1 MFPDCSQ
8 SHSSDATTI
17 GSFHIVSA
25 PDDAYRRRFASS
37 SDAVKR
43 KEFIPCATPPKAPM
57 TLVFCLS
64 VTATDLPFRN
74 SPSNETLTTATTY
87 SFPGFVANFVNAHC

>member
-1 MFPDCSQ
+1 MFPECSP

-25 PDDAYRRRFASS
+25 PDDAYRRRFVSS

-43 KEFIPCATPPKAPM
+43 NEFIPCATPPKLPM
-57 TLVFCLS
+57 MLLFCLL
-64 VTATDLPFRN
+64 ATTTDRLPRN

-87 SFPGFVANFVNAHC
+87 SLPGFVANFVNAH

>member
-1 MFPDCSQ
+1 MFPDCSH

-43 KEFIPCATPPKAPM
+43 NEFVPCSIPPKAPM
-57 TLVFCLS
+57 MLVFCLS
-64 VTATDLPFRN
+64 VTATLRLFRN

-87 SFPGFVANFVNAHC
+87 SFPGFVANLVNAHC